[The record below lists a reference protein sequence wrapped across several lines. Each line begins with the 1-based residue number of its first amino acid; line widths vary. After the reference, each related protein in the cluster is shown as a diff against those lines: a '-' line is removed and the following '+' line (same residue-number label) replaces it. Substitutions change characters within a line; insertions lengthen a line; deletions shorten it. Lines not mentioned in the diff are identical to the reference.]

1 MKRYFVYS
9 PDLGFELFDAFEDAQ
24 KVAQELIDNYRNA
37 CVSDGEWPD
46 EVEHVYFGEVLA
58 ESKAVWSTGDEG
70 QEYVDYVLEALP
82 AKEITQ

>member
-24 KVAQELIDNYRNA
+24 KVAQSEIDNYRA
-37 CVSDGEWPD
+37 SCDGEWPD
-46 EVEHVYFGEVLA
+46 EAEHVYCGEVLA

-70 QEYVDYVLEALP
+70 REYVDYVLEALP